1 MCRNSSVSDFL
12 FSPILPIATIKQKR
26 EERVPPTLQEFFDR
40 SSFFSYSGQKRK
52 SKKKRR
58 LMLPPLLTHTFP
70 IFRGVYF
77 PLRRFRNR
85 RRYQQ
90 LRYGRMDPFFGGL
103 SGSEANR
110 TRFPF
115 LFSGVRGGSQF
126 FPPPVTF
133 PVYVCE
139 TASQH
144 FPEISKE
151 SFPRKGKYWTILI
164 SCHLPDIP
172 CMSFSRK

>member
-26 EERVPPTLQEFFDR
+26 EERVLPPSLIFRAVTLQEFFDR
-40 SSFFSYSGQKRK
+40 SSFFSYSGRKRK
-52 SKKKRR
+52 GKKKRR

-90 LRYGRMDPFFGGL
+90 LRCGGTDPFFGGL

-115 LFSGVRGGSQF
+115 LCSGERRGSQF

-133 PVYVCE
+133 PVYAKPWGGE
-139 TASQH
+139 GTN
-144 FPEISKE
+144 E
-151 SFPRKGKYWTILI
+151 
-164 SCHLPDIP
+164 
-172 CMSFSRK
+172 FSGAAR